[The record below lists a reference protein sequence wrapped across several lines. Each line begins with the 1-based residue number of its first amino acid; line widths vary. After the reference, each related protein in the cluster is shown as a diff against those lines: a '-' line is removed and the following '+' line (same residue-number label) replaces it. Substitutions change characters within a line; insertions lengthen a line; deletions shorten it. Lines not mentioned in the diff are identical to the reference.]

1 MRKAKITHNGSK
13 IAKKRNKIA
22 NQITEDEIF
31 VQTVYNAL
39 KVPNA
44 CLIEKLTFA
53 LTAFPEVRINFLKAK
68 SSFIDI
74 LDLLVTKEDV
84 SSEEVTLLKHAIEN
98 INSLEELLA
107 VRSEIISVNKSN

>member
-1 MRKAKITHNGSK
+1 MKKTKITHNASK
-13 IAKKRNKIA
+13 IAKKRDKIA
-22 NQITEDEIF
+22 NKIPEDEIF

-53 LTAFPEVRINFLKAK
+53 LTAFPEARINFPNAK
-68 SSFIDI
+68 SYFIDI
-74 LDLLVTKEDV
+74 LDLLVTKEDI
-84 SSEEVTLLKHAIEN
+84 SSEDVILLKHTIEN

-107 VRSEIISVNKSN
+107 LRSKIISVSKSN